1 MKNHGIITKLKDKG
15 INNSILLKAFQDIP
29 EEFFLS
35 ENLHP
40 YFYEDVRTENN
51 FEKIE
56 PRVIVIAR
64 MLEQLKVTEKEAGK
78 KILITGLDSIYV
90 LVVLSKIYKE
100 VYSIETNETYA
111 KWTLDVLN
119 TINISNVFTKVGAAE
134 IGWKEKESFDTI
146 LIASEVKEVS
156 ASLKEQLKIGG
167 TLLAPVG
174 PDWAHVMLEFTER
187 FSETEYRVKA
197 LRDTYYI
204 PKPKVLPFL
213 SEATH
218 PDIELI
224 DEIGINSKAFKTIK
238 DYPIDQLLDRIGDAK
253 VVLLG
258 EASHGTSEF
267 YLTRQAI
274 TKALIEKKGFDFVC
288 AEADWSDA
296 EQINNYV
303 RNDFKQQDW
312 MPFVRFPQWMWKNK
326 EVLDFVEW
334 LKKYNERHQNTIGF
348 YGLDLYGLEN
358 SIDLVI
364 KYLEELDKDLA
375 SLAKKRYGCITPYMT
390 DPATYGKLVLS
401 NQLKSCEKDVLD
413 MLFDLLKNRNKLNH
427 SRAYLYAY
435 QNSTV
440 VVDAERYYKAMYYG
454 SAESWNLR
462 DFHMF
467 YTLKSLL
474 DYYGKESKA
483 IVWAHNSHIGNA
495 LATEMYSRGEINIGH
510 LCKEHFEDK
519 SYHIGFGTHT
529 GTVAAAKNWG
539 DSMKVMNVNN
549 SIEGSYENLCHKT
562 RIPNF
567 TLPLRKKDSD
577 IKLRE
582 LLSTPKLERAIGVIY
597 RPQTERMSH
606 YFQAVLPSQFDEYV
620 WFNTSKSVTPIDA
633 KNISTKLLDIH
644 PFDVIDE

>member
-1 MKNHGIITKLKDKG
+1 MKTQGIITQLKDKG
-15 INNSILLKAFQDIP
+15 IKNPILLKAFQNIP

-40 YFYEDVRTENN
+40 YFYEDVRIENE
-51 FEKIE
+51 FKKIE
-56 PRVIVIAR
+56 PRVIVVAR
-64 MLEQLKVTEKEAGK
+64 MLEQLKVKKQE
-78 KILITGLDSIYV
+78 KILIMGVDSIYI

-100 VYSIETNETYA
+100 VYTIETNETYA
-111 KWTLDVLN
+111 KWTLDVLKTN
-119 TINISNVFTKVGAAE
+119 NITNVFVKVGTPE
-134 IGWKEKESFDTI
+134 IGWKEKGPFNII
-146 LIASEVKEVS
+146 LIASEVKEVLDS
-156 ASLKEQLKIGG
+156 MKKQLKVGG
-167 TLLAPVG
+167 TLLAPTG
-174 PDWAHVMLEFTER
+174 PDWTHTILEFTER
-187 FSETEYRVKA
+187 VSETEYNEKA
-197 LRDTYYI
+197 LRDTYFI
-204 PKPKVLPFL
+204 PKPKVLPVI
-213 SEATH
+213 SQASH
-218 PDIELI
+218 PDRELV
-224 DEIGINSKAFKTIK
+224 DEIGINSIPFKTIN

-267 YLTRQAI
+267 YLARQAI
-274 TKALIEKKGFDFVC
+274 TKALIEKKGFNFVC

-312 MPFVRFPQWMWKNK
+312 MPFARFPQWMWKNR

-375 SLAKKRYGCITPYMT
+375 SLAKKRYACIAPYMA
-390 DPATYGKLVLS
+390 DPATYGKLVLN
-401 NQLKSCEKDVLD
+401 NQLKSCEKDVLN
-413 MLFDLLKNRNKLNH
+413 MLFDLLKNRNKLNY
-427 SRAYLYAY
+427 SREYLYAY

-474 DYYGKESKA
+474 AYYGTKSKA

-495 LATEMYSRGEINIGH
+495 LSTEMYSRGEINIGH
-510 LCKEHFEDK
+510 LCKEYFGDK

-539 DSMKVMNVNN
+539 DTMTVMNVNN
-549 SIEGSYENLCHKT
+549 SMEGSYENLCHKT
-562 RIPNF
+562 HIPNF
-567 TLPLRKKDSD
+567 TLPLHKKDTE

-582 LLSTPKLERAIGVIY
+582 LLSIPKLERAIGVIY

-606 YFQAVLPSQFDEYV
+606 YFQAVLPSQFDEYI
-620 WFNTSKSVTPIDA
+620 WFNTSKAVTPIITE
-633 KNISTKLLDIH
+633 NISTKLLDIH
-644 PFDVIDE
+644 PFGLIDE